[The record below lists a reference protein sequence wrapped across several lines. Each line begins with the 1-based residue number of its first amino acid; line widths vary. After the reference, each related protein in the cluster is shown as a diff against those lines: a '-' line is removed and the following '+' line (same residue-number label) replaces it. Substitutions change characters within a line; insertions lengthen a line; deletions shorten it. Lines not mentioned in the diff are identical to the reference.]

1 MTTHTVSARAW
12 RPQTFEEVVGQPYV
26 TQTLQNAIRQD
37 KVAQAY
43 LFSGIR
49 GVGKTTLARI
59 LAKGL
64 NCANRLPSPPCNRC
78 DVCLEIT
85 QGRAVDVIEIDGASN
100 TGVDDVRELRERV
113 KYLPMRGRYKIYII
127 DEVHMLSNAAFN
139 ALLKTL
145 EEPPPHLIF
154 ILATTDPHKLPET
167 VLSRCQHF
175 ALRRLSRL
183 EIVTQLARVM
193 QQKETPFTEAGLM
206 LIARAAGGSMRDALT
221 LLDQAVVCGG
231 EGEGVTEERLFALL
245 GRMGAARFPSLARAI
260 QGRDAVA
267 ALSLAREISERGYDL
282 RQFLVDWMEH
292 LRNLIVARQV
302 PGAEAFLDLPPEER
316 SEIQALSVLFSPEA
330 LQRLFA
336 LFSRLQEEIRNAQ
349 DAHLLFE
356 VALMK
361 AILLSELQPIETI
374 IERLEA
380 LEGGHAPRAT
390 STLPA
395 PSPSA
400 KADACAALDS
410 ATPSAYIPPIPPVSP
425 TPPIRPRPPRKA
437 DAVPSHETFSDW
449 VAQVRT
455 TRPSIASYLETG
467 TLLSVDS
474 QKMTLGFSQ
483 DAAFVIALL
492 QNGDNK
498 RWLAEA
504 VATYFQDGV
513 SLELVAAPRVP
524 VLPHPLVQEAL
535 SVFGGAVM
543 VVS

>member
-1 MTTHTVSARAW
+1 MTSHRVSARAW

-64 NCANRLPSPPCNRC
+64 NCSNRLPSPPCNQC

-145 EEPPPHLIF
+145 EEPPPHLVF
-154 ILATTDPHKLPET
+154 ILATTDPHKMPET

-175 ALRRLSRL
+175 ALRRLSRQ

-193 QQKETPFTEAGLM
+193 QQKETAFTEAGLG

-221 LLDQAVVCGG
+221 LLDQAVVYAG
-231 EGEGVTEERLFALL
+231 EGEGSGITEERLFALL
-245 GRMGAARFPSLARAI
+245 GRMGAGRFPSLARAI
-260 QGRDAVA
+260 QGKDAMA

-282 RQFLVDWMEH
+282 RQFLADWMEH

-302 PGAEAFLDLPPEER
+302 PGAEAWMDLPPEEIA
-316 SEIQALSVLFSPEA
+316 EIQALSVLFSPEA

-361 AILLSELQPIETI
+361 AILLSDLQPIETVI
-374 IERLEA
+374 QRLEA
-380 LEGGHAPRAT
+380 LEGVPRAAT
-390 STLPA
+390 PPQA
-395 PSPSA
+395 PSPSVPA
-400 KADACAALDS
+400 ASVLDKAA
-410 ATPSAYIPPIPPVSP
+410 PSAYIPPIPPISP
-425 TPPIRPRPPRKA
+425 TPPIQPRPPRKVGA
-437 DAVPSHETFSDW
+437 IPSHETFSDW
-449 VAQVRT
+449 VAHVRT

-467 TLLSVDS
+467 TLVSVDA
-474 QKMTLGFSQ
+474 QKMTLGFSH

-498 RWLAEA
+498 RWLDDA
-504 VATYFQDGV
+504 VASYFQNGV
-513 SLELVAAPRVP
+513 SLELVTAPKVS

-535 SVFGGAVM
+535 SVFGGAIMAVP
-543 VVS
+543 